1 VIIAGSTDPDAVA
14 ERPAPVISAALAGC
28 TILLPVDR
36 RSGELTAALER
47 HGAAVRLAPALTIVP
62 HIDDEELIAR
72 SRLLIAEPPDIV
84 VVTTGVGFRG
94 WIEAVDE
101 AGLLEEFLAAVR
113 PAQIVARGPKAR
125 GAIQQAGLSA
135 DWVAESETA
144 AELEEFLLAEG
155 VSGRRIAVQHHGS
168 GADGLDEAFE
178 AAGADVVS
186 LTIYR
191 WGPPPD
197 LAVVRRSVIA
207 ASAGEYDAILFTSA
221 PGAQEW
227 LGSAEILQVLPAMRA
242 HAAAGRLLM
251 AAVGPIT
258 AGPLR
263 EAGFEP
269 LIPDRGRL
277 GSLVRAVVTYF
288 GGGQAPGIETVAG
301 RLELR
306 SAGVVLDGR
315 HIPVSRVGLDILAT
329 LVDANGGTVSREE
342 LQGALP
348 RSVSNTH
355 AVEVAVARLR
365 ETIGVPDLIKTVVKR
380 GYRLNVI
387 EDDER

>member
-1 VIIAGSTDPDAVA
+1 MSTTAPPPNPSPEGA
-14 ERPAPVISAALAGC
+14 RPATISAALAGC

-47 HGAAVRLAPALTIVP
+47 HGASVRLAPALTIIP

-72 SRLLIAEPPDIV
+72 SRALIENPPDII

-101 AGLLEEFLAAVR
+101 AGMLDQFLEAVR

-125 GAIQQAGLSA
+125 GAIQQAGLAA

-144 AELEEFLLAEG
+144 AELKEFLLAEG
-155 VSGRRIAVQHHGS
+155 VSGKRIAVQHHGS
-168 GADGLDEAFE
+168 GSDGLDEAFG

-186 LTIYR
+186 FTVYR

-197 LAVVRRSVIA
+197 PAVVRRSVTSA
-207 ASAGEYDAILFTSA
+207 AAGEFDAILFTSA

-227 LGSAEILQVLPAMRA
+227 LGAAENLQVLPAMRDQEA
-242 HAAAGRLLM
+242 TGRLLM

-263 EAGFEP
+263 SAGFTP
-269 LIPDRGRL
+269 LVPDRGRL
-277 GSLVRAVVTYF
+277 GSLVRSVVTYF
-288 GGGQAPGIETVAG
+288 GGGSVPGVETMAG

-306 SAGVVLDGR
+306 STGAVLDGR
-315 HIPVSRVGLDILAT
+315 FIPLSRTGVDILAALMEADGAT
-329 LVDANGGTVSREE
+329 ISREH
-342 LQGALP
+342 LQTALP
-348 RSVSNTH
+348 RSVANTH
-355 AVEVAVARLR
+355 AVEVAVARVR
-365 ETIGVPDLIKTVVKR
+365 EAMNAPELIKTIIKR
-380 GYRLNVI
+380 GYRLNI
-387 EDDER
+387 DETFEP